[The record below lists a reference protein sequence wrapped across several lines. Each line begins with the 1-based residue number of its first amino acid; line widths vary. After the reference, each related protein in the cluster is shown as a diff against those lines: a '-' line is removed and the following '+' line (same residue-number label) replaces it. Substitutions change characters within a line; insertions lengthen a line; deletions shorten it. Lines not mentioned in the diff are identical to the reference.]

1 MGSVAVTSA
10 MLAYMKWRYEYP
22 LKAGLCSCLC
32 PCKGKYYVVCASFW
46 EVAGEYWAGIV
57 TVRSVK
63 MLGEEGS
70 MLESSVLDRNGI
82 IPQL

>member
-1 MGSVAVTSA
+1 MFLFVKKESH
-10 MLAYMKWRYEYP
+10 
-22 LKAGLCSCLC
+22 
-32 PCKGKYYVVCASFW
+32 KGKYYVVCTSFW

-70 MLESSVLDRNGI
+70 MLQYSVLDMNVI
-82 IPQL
+82 FPQL